1 VRGALIEDY
10 MSPVYRS
17 LARAILSNFLLEDK
31 RIPFFVAMDAGI
43 VHYKRWTEI
52 VFNSHVREGWR
63 LVLERYYFT
72 DAYRTLNEVV
82 AGDPLLAKYA
92 AIHFLNTL
100 FKKSEEEA
108 RKRDLKGGKKGKRV
122 KGGSIDLLM
131 EYMTEKLEKDPAGAE
146 KVAVE
151 VARELEKEAREVMED
166 LEVAQGFTHMGVPV
180 AELLDRPDRF
190 REMARNRIVVSF
202 VRLYDRFRREA
213 SLPRQARAPT
223 LVGGRPLGVKAL
235 QRPSELTRLLP
246 SEFIDEDLL
255 SYRIA
260 SRTAKVRESYG
271 TVGNYVVYLDKS
283 GSMAG
288 NIAYYTSPTQREY
301 VPKISF
307 ASAATLA
314 LADALRRV
322 GAKLTLKMFDTEV
335 HDPITDPLQLVDVL
349 LRIRADSGTNISK
362 VLEDSLAYREERVV
376 VVTDGID
383 RVDEDAVRRAK
394 SAGVDVSFLFIET
407 DNELLRRNF
416 PCTHLKEAKPT
427 VLLEV

>member
-63 LVLERYYFT
+63 LVLERYYLT
-72 DAYRTLNEVV
+72 DAYRTLNEAV

-108 RKRDLKGGKKGKRV
+108 RKRDLKGGKKGK
-122 KGGSIDLLM
+122 GGSIDLLM
-131 EYMTEKLEKDPAGAE
+131 EYLTGRLEKDPAGAE
-146 KVAVE
+146 KVAME
-151 VARELEKEAREVMED
+151 VAGELEREAREVMED

-180 AELLDRPDRF
+180 AELLERPDEF
-190 REMARNRIVVSF
+190 REVARNRIVVSF
-202 VRLYDRFRREA
+202 VRLYSRFRREA
-213 SLPRQARAPT
+213 SLPRQAKAPA
-223 LVGGRPLGVKAL
+223 LIGGRPLGAKVL

-260 SRTAKVRESYG
+260 SKTAKVRESYG
-271 TVGNYVVYLDKS
+271 TVRNYVVYLDKS

-288 NIAYYTSPTQREY
+288 NIAYYASPTQREY

-307 ASAATLA
+307 AAAATLA

-322 GAKLTLKMFDTEV
+322 GARLTLKTFDTEV

-349 LRIRADSGTNISK
+349 LRIRADSGTNISR
-362 VLEDSLAYREERVV
+362 VLEDSLSHREERVV

-394 SAGVDVSFLFIET
+394 SAGVDVSFVFIET

-416 PCTHLKEAKPT
+416 PCTYIREAKPT